1 MKPQVLTI
9 SAFCSYAGV
18 CTLDFTRFGDGGLIL
33 ITGDTGAGKTTIFDA
48 ISYALF
54 GESSGAARGGDSL
67 RSDYAAPETDTFVTL
82 TFTHRGKTYTV
93 TRRPEYV
100 RPKRRG
106 AGFTRQPAEAE
117 LLRPDGPPV
126 AKVGEVTRYVEEL
139 LRFNYKQFKQL
150 CMLAQGE
157 FLRLL
162 LASSDERAEIFRRIF
177 DTGLCRGLQL
187 ELAERA
193 RQLFGQVQQFR
204 RHIADNLLRIQAE
217 PESALGVLLTEGA
230 ADGAAAAEEIVGELA
245 VQNALDQTRL
255 DTAKETI
262 ESLDSRRQAL
272 AADRQR
278 AEEDARRR
286 RRLGEVRR
294 ELAELRQQ
302 EPQQQECL
310 RLLETAEKAGE
321 VGRLLAEVQTLR
333 RQRRQAEQDCRQAAA
348 AREQAKTDLAARQ
361 AEQETQQAAA
371 GRREALAAQVSQLTA
386 LRESVVRLTALSEKL
401 PWLAAS
407 FQTAERAAVQAKENY
422 DRAENGFFHAQA
434 GLLAARLTD
443 GEACPV
449 CGSRMHPQPA
459 LLPEDAPTEE
469 DWKQA
474 RTAREKAEA
483 ALAEAGQA
491 MIAHRRLTAEA
502 EALAAEQNVEPALP
516 LEETAVTAALRE
528 TMRHAQEA
536 ASAAD
541 RAAAALAK
549 ARETAAAAEARAV
562 TADARLEELLRILGE
577 KEQALEAQRLA
588 VGFTDEAALQ
598 AAQLPTEQLRML
610 RERTAQYAANRQ
622 QAETE
627 AARLAEETAGE
638 APDREAVTAQLT
650 EAEAQ
655 LKMQREAAARLQ
667 SRLDAN
673 RRVLAELQE
682 KQAALAEA
690 ERTYLWT
697 KELADTAGGTVT
709 GRRKLRFEAYVQG
722 AYFDQILAAAN
733 RRLSRM
739 TAGQYELMRADSPDS
754 LQDRGLELAV
764 MDYHTGKP
772 RPVRTL
778 SGGES
783 FEASLAL
790 ALGLSDVV
798 QQRHGGISIET
809 MFIDEGFGS
818 LDGESLDAAIRTLL
832 SLAGDKRLVGIIS
845 HVDGLKER
853 IDRQIV
859 VRKTLAGSTASI
871 RME

>member
-54 GESSGAARGGDSL
+54 GEASGAERGGDSL

-193 RQLFGQVQQFR
+193 RQLFGQVQQLR
-204 RHIADNLLRIQAE
+204 RHIADNLLRIQAN
-217 PESALGVLLTEGA
+217 PESALGVLLAEET
-230 ADGAAAAEEIVGELA
+230 ADGAVAEEVIRELA

-255 DTAKETI
+255 DTVKEEMET
-262 ESLDSRRQAL
+262 LDGRRQAL
-272 AADRQR
+272 VVNRQR

-286 RRLGEVRR
+286 RRLGEVRG
-294 ELAELRQQ
+294 ELTELLRQ
-302 EPQQQECL
+302 EPQQQERL
-310 RLLETAEKAGE
+310 LLLETAEKAVGA
-321 VGRLLAEVQTLR
+321 GRLLAEVQTLR

-348 AREQAKTDLAARQ
+348 AREQANADLAARQ
-361 AEQETQQAAA
+361 AKQEAQQAAA
-371 GRREALAAQVSQLTA
+371 GRREALEAQVNRLTA
-386 LRESVVRLTALSEKL
+386 LRESVVRLTALAEEL
-401 PWLAAS
+401 PGLAAA
-407 FQTAERAAVQAKENY
+407 FQTAEYAAGRAKEDY
-422 DRAENGFFHAQA
+422 DRVESSFFHAQA

-459 LLPEDAPTEE
+459 QLPEDAPTED

-474 RTAREKAEA
+474 RAAREKAEA

-491 MIAHRRLTAEA
+491 LAAHRRLTTATEA
-502 EALAAEQNVEPALP
+502 QAGEQNAELALP
-516 LEETAVTAALRE
+516 LEKTAVTAALRDA
-528 TMRHAQEA
+528 MQHAQEA
-536 ASAAD
+536 ANAAD
-541 RAAAALAK
+541 TAAAALVK
-549 ARETAAAAEARAV
+549 ARETAAAAEAQIV
-562 TADARLEELLRILGE
+562 TAEARLEELLRILGE
-577 KEQALEAQRLA
+577 KERALEAQRLA
-588 VGFTDEAALQ
+588 AGFADETALE
-598 AAQLPTEQLRML
+598 AAQLPTDRLRAL
-610 RERTAQYAANRQ
+610 REETARYAANRQ
-622 QAETE
+622 QAEAE
-627 AARLAEETAGE
+627 AARLTEETAGK
-638 APDREAVTAQLT
+638 APDREVIEAQLA

-655 LKMQREAAARLQ
+655 LTVQRETAARLQ

-673 RRVLAELQE
+673 RRVFAELQE
-682 KQAALAEA
+682 KQAALTEA

-772 RPVRTL
+772 RPVKTL

-798 QQRHGGISIET
+798 QRRHGGVSIET

-859 VRKTLAGSTASI
+859 VRKTLTGSTASI
-871 RME
+871 RTE

>member
-1 MKPQVLTI
+1 MKPQALII

-54 GESSGAARGGDSL
+54 GEASGAERGGDSL

-193 RQLFGQVQQFR
+193 RQLFGQVQQLR
-204 RHIADNLLRIQAE
+204 RHIADNLLRIQANS
-217 PESALGVLLTEGA
+217 ESALGVLLAEET
-230 ADGAAAAEEIVGELA
+230 ADGAVAEEVIGELA

-255 DTAKETI
+255 DTVKEEMET
-262 ESLDSRRQAL
+262 LDDRRQAL
-272 AADRQR
+272 VVNRQR

-286 RRLGEVRR
+286 RRLGEVRG
-294 ELAELRQQ
+294 ELAELLRQ
-302 EPQQQECL
+302 EPQQQERL
-310 RLLETAEKAGE
+310 RLLETAEKAVE
-321 VGRLLAEVQTLR
+321 AGRLLAEVQTLR
-333 RQRRQAEQDCRQAAA
+333 RQRQQAEQDRRQAIA
-348 AREQAKTDLAARQ
+348 AREQTRAALAARQ
-361 AEQETQQAAA
+361 AEQEVQQAAA
-371 GRREALAAQVSQLTA
+371 GRREALEAQVNRLTA
-386 LRESVVRLTALSEKL
+386 LQESVVRLTALAEEL
-401 PWLAAS
+401 PGLAAA
-407 FQTAERAAVQAKENY
+407 FQTAEYAAGRAKENY
-422 DRAENGFFHAQA
+422 DRVESSFFHAQA

-443 GEACPV
+443 GEICPV

-459 LLPEDAPTEE
+459 QLPEDAPTEE

-474 RTAREKAEA
+474 RAAREMAEA

-491 MIAHRRLTAEA
+491 LAAHRRLTAATEA
-502 EALAAEQNVEPALP
+502 QAEEQNAELALP
-516 LEETAVTAALRE
+516 LEETAIAAALRDA
-528 TMRHAQEA
+528 MRHAQEA
-536 ASAAD
+536 ANAAD

-549 ARETAAAAEARAV
+549 ARETAAAAEAQTV
-562 TADARLEELLRILGE
+562 TADARLEKLLRILGE
-577 KEQALEAQRLA
+577 KERALDAQRLA
-588 VGFTDEAALQ
+588 AGFADEAALE
-598 AAQLPTEQLRML
+598 AAQLSTERLRVL
-610 RERTAQYAANRQ
+610 REKAAWYAASRQ
-622 QAETE
+622 QAEGE
-627 AARLAEETAGE
+627 AARLAKETAGE
-638 APDREAVTAQLT
+638 APDQAAITAQLAET
-650 EAEAQ
+650 EAQ
-655 LKMQREAAARLQ
+655 LKRQREAAARLQ
-667 SRLDAN
+667 SQLDAN

-682 KQAALAEA
+682 KQSALAET
-690 ERTYLWT
+690 EHTYLWT

-772 RPVRTL
+772 RPVKTL

-798 QQRHGGISIET
+798 QRRHGGVSIET

-859 VRKTLAGSTASI
+859 VRKTLTGSTASI
-871 RME
+871 RTE